1 MKRLEGKIA
10 LVTSGTRGIGL
21 QTVKTLAANGA
32 TVYIGARR
40 LDSAQEICEELEVDN
55 YKAKPVYF
63 DATKEETYK
72 TMVEEVIK
80 DAGRIDILVN
90 NSAVQY
96 ECKDFKQITDFQFD
110 KTIKTNI
117 YGTFYMSREA
127 LKYMKSGECIIN
139 KSSVTDM
146 QVMKS

>member
-1 MKRLEGKIA
+1 MQFQKNRNYIQENGRRCSLIEGDISNSDFC
-10 LVTSGTRGIGL
+10 TSAIE
-21 QTVKTLAANGA
+21 K
-32 TVYIGARR
+32 
-40 LDSAQEICEELEVDN
+40 
-55 YKAKPVYF
+55 
-63 DATKEETYK
+63 
-72 TMVEEVIK
+72 VINEY
-80 DAGRIDILVN
+80 GEMDILVN

-96 ECKDFKQITDFQFD
+96 ECKDLKQITDFQFD

-117 YGTFYMSREA
+117 YGTFYMRREA